1 MLDPYHFDAASHKRA
16 LDAAGIGA
24 TCVLTLTR
32 DSHMPDHPEAARRFL
47 LKAMDNM
54 AVLES
59 TYLAGCIAY
68 NLGTLTGAPPTAR
81 ERQTI
86 IATMKLVAADAADR
100 GIALALE
107 VCNRYETHLYNTLAD
122 GRDTIL
128 AVGADNF
135 KLHADTYHMNIEEES
150 FYDALVNAA
159 DVLDYIH
166 MSESHRGLVGSGT
179 VKWDEVWRGL
189 AAAGYQGSLVLE
201 SFAAVNPALAAATCI
216 WRAPNRPSEVLA
228 REGLV
233 FLKAGA
239 ARYSL

>member
-1 MLDPYHFDAASHKRA
+1 
-16 LDAAGIGA
+16 
-24 TCVLTLTR
+24 
-32 DSHMPDHPEAARRFL
+32 
-47 LKAMDNM
+47 
-54 AVLES
+54 
-59 TYLAGCIAY
+59 
-68 NLGTLTGAPPTAR
+68 
-81 ERQTI
+81 
-86 IATMKLVAADAADR
+86 
-100 GIALALE
+100 
-107 VCNRYETHLYNTLAD
+107 
-122 GRDTIL
+122 
-128 AVGADNF
+128 
-135 KLHADTYHMNIEEES
+135 MNIEEES

-228 REGLV
+228 REGLA